1 MTDEAQGTGA
11 IDPTLE
17 EEHEE
22 LAAGNGHGPT
32 PDSIFEELQAE
43 YARSAVD
50 RTKTI
55 QIAPGRYKGRLAVR
69 LRPTE
74 EIWKDYR
81 KRAERMESRGGGVQA
96 MLDFAATTI
105 VQCCET
111 ILYRPTDEAELLP
124 MHECTAKWSQQ
135 QPIKFDER
143 LCEAMGIALAGDEKA
158 TQICRLVFKTDGAL
172 DEAFT
177 TADAWLKEQIPS
189 DVAEDGEE
197 EGDAVRPT

>member
-1 MTDEAQGTGA
+1 MSEEAQETGA
-11 IDPTLE
+11 IQPTPE
-17 EEHEE
+17 EE
-22 LAAGNGHGPT
+22 LVAGNGAGPV
-32 PDSIFEELQAE
+32 PDTVFEDLQAD

-55 QIAPGRYKGRLAVR
+55 LIAPGRYKGRLAVR

-111 ILYRPTDEAELLP
+111 ILFRPTDEAELLP
-124 MHECTAKWSQQ
+124 MHECTAKWSQS
-135 QPIKFDER
+135 QPVKFDDR
-143 LCEAMGIALAGDEKA
+143 LCEAMGIALAGGEKA
-158 TQICRLVFKTDGAL
+158 TQICRLVFKTDMAL

-189 DVAEDGEE
+189 DVGEGEE
-197 EGDAVRPT
+197 EGDSVRPT

>member
-1 MTDEAQGTGA
+1 MTDEAQETGPVSDA
-11 IDPTLE
+11 TVFDKPP
-17 EEHEE
+17 
-22 LAAGNGHGPT
+22 AANGHV
-32 PDSIFEELQAE
+32 PDSVFEDLQAD

-55 QIAPGRYKGRLAVR
+55 LVAPGRYKGRLAVR

-111 ILYRPTDEAELLP
+111 VLYRPTDESELLP
-124 MHECTAKWSQQ
+124 MQECTAKWAGSQ
-135 QPIKFDER
+135 PVRFDDR
-143 LCEAMGIALAGDEKA
+143 LCEAMGIPLVGGEKA

-172 DEAFT
+172 DEAFLV
-177 TADAWLKEQIPS
+177 ADAWLKEQIPS
-189 DVAEDGEE
+189 DVKDGEE
-197 EGDAVRPT
+197 AEEGEGSRPT